1 MNLVI
6 TALIIVAALIVLD
19 ASNRWKRNRMSA
31 RRPNADDA
39 TDADVEAL
47 VRDGRKLT
55 AIKLYREI
63 HKVDLTT
70 ARMAV
75 DRLAENVRSAS
86 PVEGDRR

>member
-6 TALIIVAALIVLD
+6 TVLIIVAALIVLD
-19 ASNRWKRNRMSA
+19 ASSRWKRNRMSM

-47 VRDGRKLT
+47 VREGRKLT

-63 HKVDLTT
+63 HKVDFVT
-70 ARMAV
+70 AKTVV
-75 DRLAENVRSAS
+75 DRL
-86 PVEGDRR
+86 VETIHSSST